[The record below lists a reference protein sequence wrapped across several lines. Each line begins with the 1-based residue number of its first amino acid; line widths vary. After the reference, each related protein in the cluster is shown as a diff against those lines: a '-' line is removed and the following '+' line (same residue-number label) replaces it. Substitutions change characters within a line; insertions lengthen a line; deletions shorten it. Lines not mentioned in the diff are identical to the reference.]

1 MFLHQ
6 DLGSEPL
13 HGVIMAGGRGTRLLP
28 LTLNRPKPMVEVLGR
43 PVLDYVKD
51 AMVAAGIEDIIVTT
65 GFQGEVMSKHVDSWN
80 SEVVNASINQE
91 YTPMGTAGSVRLLS
105 ERLTQT
111 FVLGSGDSV
120 ASFDI
125 AELLRLHKEKGAMV
139 TMALWQVEDP
149 CEYGIV
155 GLSSSPGGE
164 VDGELKQGYISRFK
178 EKPSPEEAF
187 SNVINAGL
195 YIIEPEV
202 LQMVPEGEK
211 YDFSKQLFPRV
222 LELGMPMY
230 AKTVEGIWYDVGHPL
245 ELLNAQRA
253 LIEMRES
260 LPFPMPE
267 GEVLSDGSFVSKGST
282 VLGNIERSVILSNCH
297 ISAESSVKDSL
308 IMSGCNV
315 AGNIS
320 GSVIGESC
328 IVKDSNL
335 REMVIGDQQNIQSE
349 DLSNHRLPVNEQS
362 E

>member
-1 MFLHQ
+1 MFQHLE
-6 DLGSEPL
+6 LGSEPL

-51 AMVAAGIEDIIVTT
+51 AMVAAGIENIIVTT
-65 GFQGEVMSKHVDSWN
+65 GFQGEVMSKHVGSWN
-80 SEVVNASINQE
+80 SHEIKASINQE

-105 ERLTQT
+105 DKLTET
-111 FVLGSGDSV
+111 FVVGSGDSV

-155 GLSSSPGGE
+155 GLSGSPGGE
-164 VDGELKQGYISRFK
+164 VNGELKEGYISRFK
-178 EKPSPEEAF
+178 EKPTPEEAF

-230 AKTVEGIWYDVGHPL
+230 AKTVEGIWFDVGHPL

-253 LIEMRES
+253 LIEMRDS

-267 GEVLSDGSFVSKGST
+267 GEVLSDGSFIAKGSN
-282 VLGNIERSVILSNCH
+282 VSGEIERSVILSNCNV
-297 ISAESSVKDSL
+297 SSKSSVKNSL
-308 IMSGCNV
+308 VMSGCNID
-315 AGNIS
+315 GNII

-328 IVKDSNL
+328 IIVDSDL
-335 REMVIGDQQNIQSE
+335 SAMVIGDQQDIQSKK
-349 DLSNHRLPVNEQS
+349 LTNHRLPAESQ
-362 E
+362 

>member
-51 AMVAAGIEDIIVTT
+51 AMVAAGIGDIIVTT

-80 SEVVNASINQE
+80 SEVVKSSINQE

-111 FVLGSGDSV
+111 FVVGSGDSV

-260 LPFPMPE
+260 LPFPMPD
-267 GEVLSDGSFVSKGST
+267 GEVLNDGSFVSKGST

-308 IMSGCNV
+308 IMSGCDI

-328 IVKDSNL
+328 IVKDSDL
-335 REMVIGDQQNIQSE
+335 HEMVIGDQQNIESE
-349 DLSNHRLPVNEQS
+349 NLSNHRLPLIE
-362 E
+362 

>member
-1 MFLHQ
+1 MFLHREH
-6 DLGSEPL
+6 GSDSL

-80 SEVVNASINQE
+80 GRGVNASINQE
-91 YTPMGTAGSVRLLS
+91 YTPMGTAGSVRLLAD
-105 ERLTQT
+105 RLTET
-111 FVLGSGDSV
+111 FVVGSGDSV

-125 AELLRLHKEKGAMV
+125 TELLRLHKEKGAMV
-139 TMALWQVEDP
+139 TMALWQVDDP

-155 GLSSSPGGE
+155 GLSNSPGGE
-164 VDGELKQGYISRFK
+164 VNGGLKQGYISRFK

-202 LQMVPEGEK
+202 LLMVPEGEK

-267 GEVLSDGSFVSKGST
+267 GEVLSDGSFIAKGSN
-282 VLGNIERSVILSNCH
+282 VAGKIERSVILSNCN
-297 ISAESSVKDSL
+297 ISSESSVKDSL
-308 IMSGCNV
+308 VMSGSNID
-315 AGNIS
+315 GNII

-328 IVKDSNL
+328 IIKGSNL
-335 REMVIGDQQNIQSE
+335 REMVIGDRQNIQSE
-349 DLSNHRLPVNEQS
+349 DLANHRLPADNQS
-362 E
+362 K

>member
-1 MFLHQ
+1 MLLHRE
-6 DLGSEPL
+6 LGSEYL

-65 GFQGEVMSKHVDSWN
+65 GFQGEVMSMHVDSWN
-80 SEVVNASINQE
+80 SRDVNASINQE

-105 ERLTQT
+105 DKLTQT
-111 FVLGSGDSV
+111 FVVGSGDSV

-125 AELLRLHKEKGAMV
+125 TELLRLHKEKGAMV
-139 TMALWQVEDP
+139 TMALWQVENP

-164 VDGELKQGYISRFK
+164 IDGDLEQGYISRFK

-260 LPFPMPE
+260 LPFPMPA
-267 GEVLSDGSFVSKGST
+267 GEVLSDGSFIAKGSN
-282 VLGNIERSVILSNCH
+282 VAGKIERSVILSNCM
-297 ISAESSVKDSL
+297 ISSESSIKDSL
-308 IMSGCNV
+308 IMSGCTID
-315 AGNIS
+315 GNID

-328 IVKDSNL
+328 VVKNSNL
-335 REMVIGDQQNIQSE
+335 NKMVIGDQQELESE
-349 DLSNHRLPVNEQS
+349 NLANHRLPTEN
-362 E
+362 